1 MYYMMSMTVYTGG
14 VRKTMLEEN
23 LFRWLIYK
31 VLVGPDIVSVQ
42 HASSGGGQ
50 RWINPCSAGII
61 LGNTEIDFHFLSSL
75 NTEIAQVF

>member
-31 VLVGPDIVSVQ
+31 VLVGRDIVSVQ

-50 RWINPCSAGII
+50 RWINLFSTGSI
-61 LGNTEIDFHFLSSL
+61 LGNAEIYFHFLSSL
-75 NTEIAQVF
+75 SAEMAQVV